1 MMELKRENINPF
13 NELEKKDV
21 LTAIRTS
28 RDISEKEI
36 INLIKRD
43 FISKINLIKSAY
55 PNLDNSLNTYD
66 IIQKFT
72 IKDTYKDIYD
82 EYCLGCLD
90 FPSINRKL
98 FGPGEWPIFYVR
110 IHKTNNEL
118 IDSNNILTY
127 WITR

>member
-1 MMELKRENINPF
+1 MELKRENINPF

-55 PNLDNSLNTYD
+55 PNLDNSLKKLNGSGN
-66 IIQKFT
+66 IITSIEKLE
-72 IKDTYKDIYD
+72 K
-82 EYCLGCLD
+82 LG
-90 FPSINRKL
+90 
-98 FGPGEWPIFYVR
+98 Y
-110 IHKTNNEL
+110 TNSKKNLKIEEL
-118 IDSNNILTY
+118 AQID
-127 WITR
+127 